1 MDQEIRINE
10 YKADLF
16 SVNSNVDVFITE
28 MMDWELLDRCWK
40 EIRDRVSL
48 SQKRLDDEFER
59 WNYYL
64 FYLVDREDDSY
75 ASLKYRIEHDTIS
88 SRKIVIFKKDYG
100 EEDFE
105 KVIGKYIHYTFDM
118 EEETF
123 ENRFERNRE
132 LEKFLK

>member
-10 YKADLF
+10 HKADLF
-16 SVNSNVDVFITE
+16 SVDSNVDVFITE

-64 FYLVDREDDSY
+64 FYLVDREEDSY

-100 EEDFE
+100 EED
-105 KVIGKYIHYTFDM
+105 
-118 EEETF
+118 
-123 ENRFERNRE
+123 
-132 LEKFLK
+132 

>member
-1 MDQEIRINE
+1 MKD
-10 YKADLF
+10 
-16 SVNSNVDVFITE
+16 
-28 MMDWELLDRCWK
+28 
-40 EIRDRVSL
+40 
-48 SQKRLDDEFER
+48 
-59 WNYYL
+59 
-64 FYLVDREDDSY
+64 
-75 ASLKYRIEHDTIS
+75 RIEHDTIS